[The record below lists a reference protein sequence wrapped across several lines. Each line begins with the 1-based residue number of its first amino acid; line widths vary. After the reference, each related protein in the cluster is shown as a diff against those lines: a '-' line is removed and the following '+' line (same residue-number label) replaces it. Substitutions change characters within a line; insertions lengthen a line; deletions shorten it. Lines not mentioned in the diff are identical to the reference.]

1 MHRLIMTSAVYQQGS
16 ASGSRTPAE
25 ANPQPVDADNRLLGW
40 CNRQRLDFEQL
51 HDALLAV
58 SGELD
63 STMGGKAN
71 DMFSATNKR
80 RSIYGLVDRQFLP
93 TSFRVFDFANPD
105 LHIAQRPAT
114 TVPQQ
119 GLFFLNNAFVAA
131 RARALAA
138 FSEVAGSSTEERL
151 QRIYQ
156 SVLQRS
162 PTAHETAMG
171 LSFVTAA
178 ATDMPLPPP
187 KPPESAWQYGWGE
200 YDAPAKRMKSFNP
213 LPVFNGKAW
222 QGGADWPDAT
232 LGWVQLTADGGHPG
246 NDLQHAVVRRWIAPR
261 DATVAIAGSIV
272 HEVEAGDGIRA
283 FVVSNRHGE
292 LRSGEVHNSAA
303 EMAVASVEVKPGDT
317 LDFVVDIRAGL
328 NSDQFKWAPVITV
341 VDAAAGAPAPP
352 RAPLA
357 WNAKAEFS
365 GPTPVA
371 PPLLTPWEQFV
382 QVLLLSNEFAF
393 VD

>member
-1 MHRLIMTSAVYQQGS
+1 
-16 ASGSRTPAE
+16 
-25 ANPQPVDADNRLLGW
+25 
-40 CNRQRLDFEQL
+40 
-51 HDALLAV
+51 
-58 SGELD
+58 
-63 STMGGKAN
+63 
-71 DMFSATNKR
+71 
-80 RSIYGLVDRQFLP
+80 
-93 TSFRVFDFANPD
+93 
-105 LHIAQRPAT
+105 
-114 TVPQQ
+114 
-119 GLFFLNNAFVAA
+119 
-131 RARALAA
+131 
-138 FSEVAGSSTEERL
+138 
-151 QRIYQ
+151 
-156 SVLQRS
+156 
-162 PTAHETAMG
+162 
-171 LSFVTAA
+171 
-178 ATDMPLPPP
+178 
-187 KPPESAWQYGWGE
+187 
-200 YDAPAKRMKSFNP
+200 MKSFNP

-272 HEVEAGDGIRA
+272 HEVAAGDGIRA

-292 LRSGEVHNSAA
+292 LRSCEVHNSSA
-303 EMAVASVEVKPGDT
+303 EMAVASVEVKQGDT

-341 VDAAAGAPAPP
+341 VDAPAGAPAPS

-371 PPLLTPWEQFV
+371 APLLTPWEQFV